1 MIKKKECS
9 ADRLWC
15 ASQLLNSG
23 CRGGEETIDLE
34 MSHKVVI
41 SLKEESSEESEDSS
55 KSDVIV
61 EEESSEPEEIEEAE
75 VVEERGPMNPLTR
88 EAMEEDLT
96 GTRPY
101 VFMIN
106 NLSGAMPHCGVS

>member
-1 MIKKKECS
+1 MCS
-9 ADRLWC
+9 S
-15 ASQLLNSG
+15 ASLF
-23 CRGGEETIDLE
+23 RVAGGEETIDLE
-34 MSHKVVI
+34 MSQKVVI

-75 VVEERGPMNPLTR
+75 VVEERRPMNPLTR

-96 GTRPY
+96 RTRPY

-106 NLSGAMPHCGVS
+106 NPSGGNAPLRCILGRYNHGDDE